1 MDFWT
6 WDICSSTR
14 YSTSVHPGAG
24 NTKEEDL
31 DSRTLSSALV
41 LWSVFAEY
49 HMAKASHIRHRI
61 GICMFCTEIEISF
74 NASFFFFGMRELF
87 VIIMHDFNVIR
98 GHETAIRR

>member
-1 MDFWT
+1 
-6 WDICSSTR
+6 
-14 YSTSVHPGAG
+14 
-24 NTKEEDL
+24 
-31 DSRTLSSALV
+31 
-41 LWSVFAEY
+41 
-49 HMAKASHIRHRI
+49 MAKASHIRHRI